1 MKEADEI
8 QQLKIQIEEWGI
20 QLSVLS
26 AKKEAA
32 AVTAKR
38 FADEFNEL
46 RGDQQNAIRQLREL
60 ELHQSGM
67 YMWENIGDG
76 G

>member
-1 MKEADEI
+1 MKQVDKI
-8 QQLKIQIEEWGI
+8 QQLKIQIEEWSI

-26 AKKEAA
+26 AKKEAT

-38 FADEFNEL
+38 FADEFDEL
-46 RGDQQNAIRQLREL
+46 RADQEHAIRQLREL